1 MSDDIKA
8 KEQLFELFEVISGCS
23 ISSFSEEQLPF
34 LADFIQGQMEAD
46 NECIELLKSKVSSK
60 DAQIKKLTEALESM
74 TNFNMKLID
83 DHNKVNPPWDCLEGE
98 HLHDAFKL
106 LAEIKG

>member
-1 MSDDIKA
+1 MSEYECEHGRRIGKCAYCEVQELQGELSDLEEDYKA
-8 KEQLFELFEVISGCS
+8 EFNTAEDLRCVVE
-23 ISSFSEEQLPF
+23 
-34 LADFIQGQMEAD
+34 D
-46 NECIELLKSKVSSK
+46 K

-74 TNFNMKLID
+74 SNFNMKLID
-83 DHNKVNPPWDCLEGE
+83 DHNKVNPPWDCINQE